1 MRNVKVVS
9 FAEGPIDAVLIRIP
23 PRVEMT
29 IQRDQLPPAVMS
41 RHQRYL
47 AIASMDGEIESLGS
61 DVDQDYLRDD
71 LCWDIPPA
79 QTTLHPLPHVEDVLT
94 GPALDVE
101 DVLTGP
107 AIVAPPPAEPTLVE
121 PVPAEPV
128 PAEKAPDEAMIKV
141 SSNEAGKVVSSDM
154 KADEV
159 AYVDTIEPASDTPA
173 TPRRKKGRR

>member
-41 RHQRYL
+41 RYQRYL

-61 DVDQDYLRDD
+61 DVDQAYLRDD

-79 QTTLHPLPHVEDVLT
+79 QTTLHPLPSEEDVLT
-94 GPALDVE
+94 GSE
-101 DVLTGP
+101 
-107 AIVAPPPAEPTLVE
+107 IVAPPSPTEPVLVE
-121 PVPAEPV
+121 PTPT
-128 PAEKAPDEAMIKV
+128 EKAPDEAVIKV
-141 SSNEAGKVVSSDM
+141 SSNEDGKVVSSDV

-159 AYVDTIEPASDTPA
+159 AYVDTIEPASDTPS
-173 TPRRKKGRR
+173 TPRRRKGRR